1 MNRSQSID
9 ALRRANPR
17 ARAGFA
23 SSVAAAGVVV
33 RVHLDSMPTA
43 PSIGRQR
50 RRALRISVAGV
61 SLATAAATLIVAI
74 GMPAGSGVESATAA
88 FRRAATVTAASAE
101 RSGTAVVRITHD
113 GEAWAGTTVSW
124 NGEDVAVGRD
134 DGRQL
139 RVVDGTLYGP
149 NPEGGW
155 LELGDPASIDPDSG
169 TTPAE
174 YLATVREDVG
184 GETLRR
190 ITGAMTGLTTTQLAD
205 GSTVYRGSVAS
216 GVIARET
223 GFKEGH
229 AIRVLPF
236 GFVAHGEAADAA
248 APLDVA
254 VSVGADAVVR
264 EIALTWGPEA
274 WRYVVTYTGL
284 GSTSAPVAPAH
295 AKSLQELRRPVPPR
309 VAAPGNGN

>member
-1 MNRSQSID
+1 MNRSESID

-23 SSVAAAGVVV
+23 SSVAAAEAVV
-33 RVHLDSMPTA
+33 RAHLDSVPTA
-43 PSIGRQR
+43 GSSRRPR
-50 RRALRISVAGV
+50 RRALQLSLAGV
-61 SLATAAATLIVAI
+61 SLATAATALVVAI
-74 GMPAGSGVESATAA
+74 GMPGGSGVESATAA
-88 FRRAATVTAASAE
+88 FKRAATVTAASAE
-101 RSGTAVVRITHD
+101 RSGTAAVRITHD
-113 GEAWAGTTVSW
+113 GETWAGTTVRW
-124 NGEDVAVGRD
+124 NGDDVAVGRD

-149 NPEGGW
+149 EPDGSW
-155 LELGDPASIDPDSG
+155 IELGDPGSIDPDSG

-190 ITGAMTGLTTTQLAD
+190 ITGAMTGLATTQLAD
-205 GSTVYRGSVAS
+205 GSTVYRGRVAS

-223 GFKEGH
+223 GFKEGQ

-248 APLDVA
+248 APLDIA
-254 VSVGADAVVR
+254 VTVGADAVVR
-264 EIALTWGPEA
+264 EIALTWGPDA
-274 WRYVVTYTGL
+274 WRYVVAYSGL
-284 GSTSAPVAPAH
+284 GSTPAPTAPAN
-295 AKSLQELRRPVPPR
+295 AKSLRELRRPVPPR
-309 VAAPGNGN
+309 VAAPGE